1 MNIIAKVLNKILTSR
16 IQKHF
21 KMIIYH
27 NQVSFIQ
34 VMQGFFNICKSIN
47 VIKINKNP
55 QQTPLGWDT
64 SFLRALARYVP
75 LRLAKQ

>member
-1 MNIIAKVLNKILTSR
+1 MNIVAKVLNKILTSR

-21 KMIIYH
+21 KNIIYH
-27 NQVSFIQ
+27 DQVSF
-34 VMQGFFNICKSIN
+34 VPAMQGFSNICKSIN
-47 VIKINKNP
+47 VIKINKDP

-64 SFLRALARYVP
+64 SFLRALAYYVP